1 MIESSAEELLDLV
14 RQEKLD
20 MAIVDNTN
28 RDRSLHFRKLCQRN
42 FYAALPADHPLANNE
57 YVLPQQLSHEP
68 QVVFHDAMESAFSQW
83 ASGVNADER
92 VLSIVNTARSALDL
106 VEAGV
111 GICLLS
117 EDCLEDRQGLRFAKI
132 RNWHQAL
139 YMCILYDKWL
149 EPPVWEFVE
158 RLVKMIRS
166 LPAKE

>member
-1 MIESSAEELLDLV
+1 
-14 RQEKLD
+14 
-20 MAIVDNTN
+20 
-28 RDRSLHFRKLCQRN
+28 
-42 FYAALPADHPLANNE
+42 
-57 YVLPQQLSHEP
+57 
-68 QVVFHDAMESAFSQW
+68 MESAFSQW